1 MSTIKA
7 IAHLSVRAAGAG
19 YTWRVEGE
27 NRNAIDL
34 KYHYI
39 YQRDKRI

>member
-19 YTWRVEGE
+19 YTRRVGGE

-34 KYHYI
+34 KYNYF
-39 YQRDKRI
+39 YQREKRI